1 MPCQEN
7 DMSHLSLKISI
18 VGNVVLVSL
27 TVLLATS
34 LLAQDMVKVAPKNCT
49 VVLDNDRVRVIRV
62 VLKPGEKL
70 PMHSH
75 PANIVYT
82 ENSGKAKYTFAGG
95 KTEERE
101 AKAGQATWSEAMS
114 HSTENTGTTETH
126 AVVVEIKK

>member
-1 MPCQEN
+1 
-7 DMSHLSLKISI
+7 MSHLSLKISI

>member
-101 AKAGQATWSEAMS
+101 AKAGQATWSEAIS

>member
-1 MPCQEN
+1 
-7 DMSHLSLKISI
+7 
-18 VGNVVLVSL
+18 
-27 TVLLATS
+27 
-34 LLAQDMVKVAPKNCT
+34 MVKVAPKNCT

-62 VLKPGEKL
+62 VLKPRKKL

-82 ENSGKAKYTFAGG
+82 ENGGKAKYTFPGG

-101 AKAGQATWSEAMS
+101 TKGGQATWSEPVS

-126 AVVVEIKK
+126 AVVVELKK

>member
-1 MPCQEN
+1 MR
-7 DMSHLSLKISI
+7 HTFLKASI
-18 VGNVVLVSL
+18 VETVALASL
-27 TVLLATS
+27 TVLLASS

-82 ENSGKAKYTFAGG
+82 ENSSKAKYTFPGG

-101 AKAGQATWSEAMS
+101 AKAGQATWSEAIS
-114 HSTENTGTTETH
+114 HSTENTGNTESH

>member
-1 MPCQEN
+1 M
-7 DMSHLSLKISI
+7 KTSI
-18 VGNVVLVSL
+18 VGRAALADLS
-27 TVLLATS
+27 VLLGTS

-75 PANIVYT
+75 PANIVYSLT
-82 ENSGKAKYTFAGG
+82 SGKAKYTFTDG

-101 AKAGQATWSEAMS
+101 TKVGQAVWSEPIS
-114 HSTENTGTTETH
+114 HSTENTGPAETRALVTEL
-126 AVVVEIKK
+126 KK